1 MPAYC
6 GNDCTSD
13 CGHCKGRNL
22 RPEVWAMINEA
33 WGGHVA
39 STVKAL
45 VGRYERATTES
56 DRLRKLGAI
65 NNPEADTTSGRA
77 IGYAQAVGLL
87 IGRSMGQVMVDIN
100 KGDL

>member
-45 VGRYERATTES
+45 VGRYERAVRDSSQRPALDQDGLTS
-56 DRLRKLGAI
+56 
-65 NNPEADTTSGRA
+65 SGRA